1 MFLPVY
7 LSILSDSQE
16 TNQTTDKLVQNL
28 HHQVLFLDSQ
38 TMTPFPSKGNN
49 KQNAHLQDD

>member
-38 TMTPFPSKGNN
+38 TMTPSPSKGNN